1 MIRRGFGWTVVAVLA
16 GVTRGS
22 NRTSLDFLP
31 LGVLTPE
38 QQHAYRTAVARVR
51 SLALTC
57 LGEYSRH
64 GGVHRATEK
73 PMGSFLVIPVE
84 KRRAP
89 VAEGFRLHHSGR
101 PS

>member
-1 MIRRGFGWTVVAVLA
+1 MFHRGVGWTVATVLT
-16 GVTRGS
+16 GVTCGS
-22 NRTSLDFLP
+22 NRTSLGFLP

-57 LGEYSRH
+57 RGEYSRH
-64 GGVHRATEK
+64 GAVHRATEK

-84 KRRAP
+84 KRRVP